1 MKIERGCGHRLEPF
15 SVQIPRPVTACT
27 DALLMGPRTWFPRL
41 SKKNVGMVRAD
52 FAGFPIYKRVVVEL
66 GIPTRT
72 MTWTV
77 IPLQWKAT
85 FPSRLFPKMVGRIE
99 IAPVDSRNSR
109 LTVSGKYL
117 PPLGRFGKRADH
129 AFMSHVADSTI
140 RKLAESI
147 ASRIEAVVVSRP
159 EPDGKQRSA

>member
-15 SVQIPRPVTACT
+15 SVEIPRAVTACT

-41 SKKNVGMVRAD
+41 SKKSVGTVRAD
-52 FAGFPIYKRVVVEL
+52 FAGFPIHKRVLVEL
-66 GIPTRT
+66 GVPTRT

-99 IAPVDSRNSR
+99 IAPVDRDTTR
-109 LTVSGKYL
+109 LTVSGKYQ
-117 PPLGRFGKRADH
+117 PPLGRFGQRADR
-129 AFMSHVADSTI
+129 AFMSHLADSTI

-147 ASRIEAVVVSRP
+147 ASRIETALASHS
-159 EPDGKQRSA
+159 EPDGKQRST